1 MPGKIFVNYRRDDAR
16 DMTARVRDR
25 LAGVFGAASIFMD
38 VDNLL
43 AGQRFDKEL
52 DKALGQTD
60 VFLAAI
66 GPRWMELFAQ
76 RQASGERDYVREEI
90 AAALKRGI
98 LVIPVLIERA
108 PLPRGADLPDD
119 IREMVLHQKH
129 DVGYERFGRDI
140 EELVVAIKAGRKVMQ
155 AEARTPSPIRAVP
168 WGWIGASVAGTLA
181 IAYAGAY
188 NAGVPVPW
196 PWSPPAVVA
205 KVPDAAAEAKSRADE
220 LERLRVAAATSEAE
234 AAKLRADAE
243 ARRKAD
249 EDARAKA
256 AAEQKRLAALKV
268 EEDRQR
274 AAAAQRE
281 REAAEAKR
289 KADEEAARMTGQSLA
304 PGSGQAPGT
313 GRRTGSLPDVPGDG
327 VAPAGSFTMGS
338 PATSRSGAATR
349 RRSVSRFRAR
359 SRSGNSR
366 SPSTNG
372 TPASRTAAATA
383 TGRATRAG
391 GAASGR

>member
-25 LAGVFGAASIFMD
+25 LAAVFGAANIFMD

-52 DKALGQTD
+52 DKALGETD

-140 EELVVAIKAGRKVMQ
+140 EELVVAIRAGRKVML

-196 PWSPPAVVA
+196 PWSPPVVVA
-205 KVPDAAAEAKSRADE
+205 KGPDAAAQAKARADE
-220 LERLRVAAATSEAE
+220 LERLRVAAATSEA
-234 AAKLRADAE
+234 AKLRVDAE

-249 EDARAKA
+249 EDARAKE
-256 AAEQKRLAALKV
+256 AAEQKRLAALKA

-289 KADEEAARMTGQSLA
+289 KAEEETKARAAAAETKRLADLAAR
-304 PGSGQAPGT
+304 
-313 GRRTGSLPDVPGDG
+313 
-327 VAPAGSFTMGS
+327 
-338 PATSRSGAATR
+338 
-349 RRSVSRFRAR
+349 
-359 SRSGNSR
+359 
-366 SPSTNG
+366 G
-372 TPASRTAAATA
+372 TPQGAGDASRTRVPRLQRRLSRD
-383 TGRATRAG
+383 GRRG
-391 GAASGR
+391 GWPLQDG